1 MSFFLY
7 HTFIGKEK
15 GLSLMLLRLL
25 FSTVFVAAFVAPAFA
40 VVDSESVCGTDFDGV
55 DSGSVGLE
63 AVWYPDCNP
72 GQYIPMGGSSCQT
85 CLADSYCSGGTFQQD
100 GPAESDTFITHCASG
115 LYSQSGSR
123 NANDCGRILHV
134 GDSVVYLHADRRTT
148 PSLVVSVDGTQ
159 YYADTTPV
167 SQGAVPMSA
176 GDTKTLRINYQGT
189 EYTVHSTMYE

>member
-1 MSFFLY
+1 
-7 HTFIGKEK
+7 
-15 GLSLMLLRLL
+15 MLLRLL
-25 FSTVFVAAFVAPAFA
+25 FSTVFVAAFLAPAFA
-40 VVDSESVCGTDFDGV
+40 VVDSDSVCGIDFDGV
-55 DSGSVGLE
+55 GSGSVGLE
-63 AVWYPDCNP
+63 AIWYPDCNP
-72 GQYIPMGGSSCQT
+72 GQYVPMGESSCQT
-85 CLADSYCSGGTFQQD
+85 CLANSYCSGGTYLQD
-100 GPAESDTFITHCASG
+100 GPAATDTFITSCASG

-123 NANDCGRILHV
+123 TVNDCGRILHV

-148 PSLVVSVDGTQ
+148 PSLIVSVEGTQ